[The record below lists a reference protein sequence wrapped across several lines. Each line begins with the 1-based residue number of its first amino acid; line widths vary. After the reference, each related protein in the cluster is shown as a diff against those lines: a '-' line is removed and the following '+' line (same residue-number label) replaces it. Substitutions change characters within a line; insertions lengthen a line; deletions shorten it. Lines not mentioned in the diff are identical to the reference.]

1 MATDKNFPKSNAL
14 KNKKLCSQ
22 TEKYFLCDQTLK
34 NIMVTKIIKVQ
45 QDSSIFIFGHYKCPI
60 FIFGEWSW
68 EKLLKILYILS
79 IFILKDQ
86 IGESCD

>member
-1 MATDKNFPKSNAL
+1 
-14 KNKKLCSQ
+14 
-22 TEKYFLCDQTLK
+22 
-34 NIMVTKIIKVQ
+34 MVTKIPKVQ